1 MAEPMVISEESDSG
15 AQSKE
20 RGGRDKGK
28 KSQVKRSDSNFAWV
42 CSSSD

>member
-1 MAEPMVISEESDSG
+1 MAEPMVISEES
-15 AQSKE
+15 AKE